1 LRSTLLTVGLLGLL
15 LSAAAVL
22 WSPVRRHRTLPEPL
36 ID

>member
-1 LRSTLLTVGLLGLL
+1 MVSEPTVFATM

-22 WSPVRRHRTLPEPL
+22 WSPVRRHRALPDPL